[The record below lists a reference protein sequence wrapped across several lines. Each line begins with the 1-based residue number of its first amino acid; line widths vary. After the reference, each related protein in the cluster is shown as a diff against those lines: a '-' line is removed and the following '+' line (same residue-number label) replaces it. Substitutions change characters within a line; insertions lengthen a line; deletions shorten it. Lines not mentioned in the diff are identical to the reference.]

1 MNLHDAVLWTEDI
14 DLTMLT
20 APKCP
25 CGRRADFTIRFLLCD
40 KLVEGFRELWGVH
53 AEEFIQKVETG
64 EVIPHTV
71 RCFAC
76 ATQDAKNTPLL
87 EKAVFPLYRF
97 WEFVGEKEL

>member
-1 MNLHDAVLWTEDI
+1 MNLIDTVLWTEKIDI
-14 DLTMLT
+14 PMLT
-20 APKCP
+20 APKCI
-25 CGRRADFTIRFLLCD
+25 CGRPADFTIRFLLCE

-53 AEEFIQKVETG
+53 AEELIHKVETG

-87 EKAVFPLYRF
+87 EKAVFTLHRF
-97 WEFVGEKEL
+97 WEFAGEKEL